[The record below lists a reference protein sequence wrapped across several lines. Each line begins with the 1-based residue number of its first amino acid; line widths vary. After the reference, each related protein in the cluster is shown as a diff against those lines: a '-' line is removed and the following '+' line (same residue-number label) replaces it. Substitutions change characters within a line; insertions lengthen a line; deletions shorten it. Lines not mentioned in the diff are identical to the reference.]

1 MFVHSPGWPAARSST
16 PEVMVVSVATLSSS
30 CHSAKVAAPA
40 LRTSTPAPMAAAAFQ
55 VVPGVVRAA
64 GRGVVVRAM
73 VVPFGSGAGIS
84 GVEITLGRRAQR
96 PPAIAPGLPQDL
108 LKIPQGAGCGPGFRR
123 LRAPPALAG
132 R

>member
-40 LRTSTPAPMAAAAFQ
+40 RRTSTPAPMAAAAFQ
-55 VVPGVVRAA
+55 VVPGVVRTA

-73 VVPFGSGAGIS
+73 VVPFG
-84 GVEITLGRRAQR
+84 L
-96 PPAIAPGLPQDL
+96 
-108 LKIPQGAGCGPGFRR
+108 GPGF
-123 LRAPPALAG
+123 PALRPLSAADLSAPRRSPQG
-132 R
+132 YLRTSSRFLKELAV